1 MSRFFVVIC
10 LLLGTSTAACAPT
23 IYRFDATPSR
33 VCKGQTSTLS
43 WAASNRGSITAS
55 PPNESPGEVFAEGTS
70 IVTPQA
76 SGTYHLE
83 SATLIASS
91 GQDVRVEVD
100 SSCDQPG
107 AAPAEGSASP
117 PPSPP
122 AP

>member
-1 MSRFFVVIC
+1 MSRSSVAIC
-10 LLLGTSTAACAPT
+10 LLLAASSGACAPT

-43 WAASNRGSITAS
+43 WAASTRGSITAS

-83 SATLIASS
+83 SSTLIASS
-91 GQDVRVEVD
+91 GQHVRVEVD
-100 SSCDQPG
+100 PTCEQPG
-107 AAPAEGSASP
+107 AAPA
-117 PPSPP
+117 PSPP

>member
-1 MSRFFVVIC
+1 MCRFPVVTC
-10 LLLGTSTAACAPT
+10 LLLAVSAGGCAPT

-43 WAASNRGSITAS
+43 WAASNRGSISAS

-100 SSCDQPG
+100 PTCDQPG
-107 AAPAEGSASP
+107 AAPA
-117 PPSPP
+117 PSPP

>member
-1 MSRFFVVIC
+1 MRTWS
-10 LLLGTSTAACAPT
+10 
-23 IYRFDATPSR
+23 AT
-33 VCKGQTSTLS
+33 
-43 WAASNRGSITAS
+43 ASNRGSITAS

-91 GQDVRVEVD
+91 GQDVRVEVTD
-100 SSCDQPG
+100 SCGP
-107 AAPAEGSASP
+107 APAPAASP
-117 PPSPP
+117 

>member
-1 MSRFFVVIC
+1 MTRSYFGTCVALASFVC
-10 LLLGTSTAACAPT
+10 ACSPT
-23 IYRFDATPSR
+23 IYRFEATPSK

-43 WAASNRGSITAS
+43 WAASNRGSISAS

-91 GQDVRVEVD
+91 GQDVRVEVTE
-100 SSCDQPG
+100 SCEPASAPT
-107 AAPAEGSASP
+107 AAP
-117 PPSPP
+117 P
-122 AP
+122 AAGAP